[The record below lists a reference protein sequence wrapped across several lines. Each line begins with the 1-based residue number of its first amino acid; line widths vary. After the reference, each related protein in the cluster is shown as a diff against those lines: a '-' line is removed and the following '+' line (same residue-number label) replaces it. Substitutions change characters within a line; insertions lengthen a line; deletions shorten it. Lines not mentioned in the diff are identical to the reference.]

1 MNEPTFEDLEAKIQ
15 QCYYDKDYQSALDLA
30 TRGMHSY
37 PDQFPTLYYWRICMS
52 ARTGNTKLTYALLD
66 EIQASGFWYGEVLL
80 RKSPSLLALQGAAEF
95 EQRVERNRLLRD
107 KDQAQLFP
115 LLIIHSQGRC
125 AQGEPPCPLLI
136 GLHSNAAT
144 AQDSL
149 DFWRAA
155 AATGWLAAA
164 PQSSQVMWKGA
175 YVWNDEDTARLEIQK
190 HYASLLQR
198 YLLDTDQVVLAGHS
212 MGAEM
217 AMRLAISAAIPV
229 QGFIAIGP
237 GGPYMDEP
245 KQWEDL
251 LKANPARG
259 LRGYIIYGSE
269 DRSIPQK
276 NISRLVER
284 LNRSGIP
291 TEVECLS
298 LVGHDFE
305 IEYEESL
312 LNGLNFITQGATHV

>member
-1 MNEPTFEDLEAKIQ
+1 
-15 QCYYDKDYQSALDLA
+15 
-30 TRGMHSY
+30 
-37 PDQFPTLYYWRICMS
+37 MS
-52 ARTGNTKLTYALLD
+52 ARTGNPKLAYALLD
-66 EIQASGFWYGEVLL
+66 EVHETGFWFGEVLL
-80 RKSPSLLALQGAAEF
+80 RKSPSLLTLQGAAEF
-95 EQRVERNRLLRD
+95 EQRVERNRLLRE
-107 KDQAQLFP
+107 KDQAQQFP

-125 AQGEPPCPLLI
+125 AQDMPPCPLLI

-155 AATGWLAAA
+155 AATDWLAAA
-164 PQSSQVMWKGA
+164 PQSSQTMWKGA
-175 YVWNDEDTARLEIQK
+175 YVWNDEDTARLEVQK
-190 HYASLLQR
+190 HYAALLQR
-198 YLLDTDQVVLAGHS
+198 YSLDTERVVFAGHS

-276 NISRLVER
+276 NISRVVER

-305 IEYEESL
+305 VDYEESL
-312 LNGLNFITQGATHV
+312 LNGLNFIFQRETNV